1 MMQQLRVDPPLRMPE
16 SACSIQMQDPLCNPK
31 PDSWS
36 LYLLL
41 Q

>member
-31 PDSWS
+31 LDSWS
-36 LYLLL
+36 LYLVLL
-41 Q
+41 